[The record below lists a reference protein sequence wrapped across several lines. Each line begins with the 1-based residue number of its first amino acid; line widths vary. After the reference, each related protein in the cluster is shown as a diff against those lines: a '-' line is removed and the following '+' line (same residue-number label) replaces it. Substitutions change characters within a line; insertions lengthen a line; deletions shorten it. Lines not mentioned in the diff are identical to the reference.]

1 MRNEKNLQI
10 TLLDEQLVKFH
21 QLTLDAPPK
30 NGWIHVIRKTL
41 NMTLAQLANKL
52 NMTKQGVQKTEE
64 SEAKG
69 SISLKSLRE
78 IGDAMELKLVYGFV
92 PKDGS
97 LENLISKKAYSLA
110 EKIVLRTNQ
119 NMKLEGQGIGEEH
132 IKESIKELAEELK
145 REMKKSLWD

>member
-10 TLLDEQLVKFH
+10 SLLDEQLVKFH
-21 QLTLDAPPK
+21 QLTLDTPPQ

-132 IKESIKELAEELK
+132 VKESIKDLAEELK